1 MSFKIIVDPVTRQSK
16 GYGFVKFSDPNEA
29 QSAIREMQ
37 GILLRGRA
45 IKTNQAH
52 IKASSSTDNTAN
64 NMNQNLMLNPLL
76 ASLTAG
82 AMPNAYGMMGAD
94 NLAMANYAAQQNLQ
108 NAQMY
113 QANYL
118 GMQNLAM
125 MPNLQGLQ
133 TLQANQALVNPAFG
147 YPANMLAMQNQ
158 QGLLMQQGGMN
169 AMQPNQAF
177 SNPNFNYAGGV
188 NPQNQ
193 QQQQLYQQQQQAY
206 QQPQVLG
213 AYNPQGTMP
222 GYGTPQQGIQVQM
235 SPQQNP
241 YYAQQGMYQPQQL
254 QQQQQYGYGIQVQT
268 IPTQQQQQPQLY
280 QGMPVQQ
287 NGNGPYQYQGQTN
300 TPIKQQ
306 PLISPSQL
314 NQRYPSQGQAQKSV
328 QQSPKNQN
336 IGNSP
341 LLGSKLNTL
350 LPAKIGEQSGINA
363 IIPGLN
369 LEPIPQSAHKMEE
382 EKEEDSMV
390 FNPGFIET
398 NFRFDFISS
407 EKMTNIL

>member
-16 GYGFVKFSDPNEA
+16 GYGFVKFSDPQEA

-64 NMNQNLMLNPLL
+64 AINPNLMLNPLL

-82 AMPNAYGMMGAD
+82 GLPNTYNMMGTD

-125 MPNLQGLQ
+125 MPNIQGLQ

-147 YPANMLAMQNQ
+147 YPANLLAMQNQ
-158 QGLLMQQGGMN
+158 QGLLQNMQGGGGLN

-177 SNPNFNYAGGV
+177 SNPNFTYSSNLAGGI

-193 QQQQLYQQQQQAY
+193 QQQQQC
-206 QQPQVLG
+206 
-213 AYNPQGTMP
+213 
-222 GYGTPQQGIQVQM
+222 
-235 SPQQNP
+235 
-241 YYAQQGMYQPQQL
+241 
-254 QQQQQYGYGIQVQT
+254 
-268 IPTQQQQQPQLY
+268 
-280 QGMPVQQ
+280 
-287 NGNGPYQYQGQTN
+287 
-300 TPIKQQ
+300 K
-306 PLISPSQL
+306 
-314 NQRYPSQGQAQKSV
+314 
-328 QQSPKNQN
+328 
-336 IGNSP
+336 
-341 LLGSKLNTL
+341 
-350 LPAKIGEQSGINA
+350 
-363 IIPGLN
+363 
-369 LEPIPQSAHKMEE
+369 
-382 EKEEDSMV
+382 
-390 FNPGFIET
+390 
-398 NFRFDFISS
+398 
-407 EKMTNIL
+407 